1 MELDSLKQAKSI
13 VTGTKQTLKAVQT
26 GKAKCVFVARDADER
41 VIRPVLD
48 MCEEK
53 NVPVSFSEKMEELGK
68 ACGIKVKAATAAIVS
83 ED

>member
-26 GKAKCVFVARDADER
+26 GKAKRVFVARDADER
-41 VIRPVLD
+41 VLRLVLD

-53 NVPVSFSEKMEELGK
+53 NVPVSFAEKMEGLGK